1 MEENKMQFLFG
12 IPIAYIVLVLEI
24 IVIFV
29 LAIGWIYG
37 SRRMDYKLHHK
48 AVYFVALVHM
58 LTVGAWMIPQAI
70 ARIPFM
76 LADPITNWYQIVHDF
91 IGMFAIVLGVLL
103 VVVFLIKTG
112 MPLKL
117 LKRTRPLMFLTIG
130 TWVIAFLLGIYWF
143 LLSWILV

>member
-1 MEENKMQFLFG
+1 MQLFG
-12 IPIAYIVLVLEI
+12 IPIGYLVMILEVIVLL
-24 IVIFV
+24 V

-48 AVYFVALVHM
+48 AVYFVALIHM

-70 ARIPFM
+70 LRIPVM
-76 LADPITNWYQIVHDF
+76 LADPITNWYQIVHDI
-91 IGMFAIVLGVLL
+91 IGMLAIVLGVLL

-117 LKRTRPLMFLTIG
+117 LKRTRPLMFVTVG
-130 TWVIAFLLGIYWF
+130 TWVIAFLLGLYWF
-143 LLSWILV
+143 IIAWVLI

>member
-1 MEENKMQFLFG
+1 MQFLFG

-24 IVIFV
+24 IVLLV
-29 LAIGWIYG
+29 LGIGWIYG

-48 AVYFVALVHM
+48 AVSFVALVHM
-58 LTVGAWMIPQAI
+58 RTVGAWMIPQAMG
-70 ARIPFM
+70 RIPFM
-76 LADPITNWYQIVHDF
+76 LADPITHWYQIVHDV

-117 LKRTRPLMFLTIG
+117 LKRTRPLMFVTIG

-143 LLSWILV
+143 LLAWILV

>member
-1 MEENKMQFLFG
+1 MQLLFG

-24 IVIFV
+24 IVLLV

-58 LTVGAWMIPQAI
+58 LTVGVWMIPQSI

-76 LADPITNWYQIVHDF
+76 LADPITNWYQIIHDV
-91 IGMFAIVLGVLL
+91 IGMLAIVLGVLL
-103 VVVFLIKTG
+103 VLLFLVKTG

-117 LKRTRPLMFLTIG
+117 LKRTRPLMFVTIG
-130 TWVIAFLLGIYWF
+130 IWVIAFLLGVYWF
-143 LLSWILV
+143 LVSWILV